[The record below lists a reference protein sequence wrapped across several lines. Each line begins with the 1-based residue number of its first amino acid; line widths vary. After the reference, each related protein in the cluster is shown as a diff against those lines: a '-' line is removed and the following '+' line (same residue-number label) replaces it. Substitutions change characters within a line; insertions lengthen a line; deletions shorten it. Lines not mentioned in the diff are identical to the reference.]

1 MANRQLWGFKGV
13 FGLSDQ
19 CYYNMKISMKYL
31 ERKLHIKYLVPIPL
45 NQHMLL
51 VPITTRDPV
60 VTGDS
65 TTGYVNWHAVERVHN
80 SQFFL
85 HRKGV
90 GKVV

>member
-51 VPITTRDPV
+51 VPITTREPV